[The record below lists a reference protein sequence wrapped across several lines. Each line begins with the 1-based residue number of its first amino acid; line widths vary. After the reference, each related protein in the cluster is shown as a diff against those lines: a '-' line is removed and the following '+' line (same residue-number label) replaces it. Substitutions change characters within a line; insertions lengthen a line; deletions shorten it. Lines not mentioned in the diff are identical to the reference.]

1 LMAFMTIVEPSLMVR
16 TNIRETNPKDQ
27 EKDSWEVL
35 AMKIRGRGQLKC
47 DALGICSLLN
57 HKIISIP
64 STACWTQFSHRPIK
78 KKTTDQHR
86 TMNWWIQWARPLA
99 LKVIQVRGW
108 TGNVHLPQHQLD
120 SISHFIQI
128 KIKAHQIKWYQPH
141 NLQSNKVFLTF
152 PHLEDHPGQ

>member
-1 LMAFMTIVEPSLMVR
+1 MAFMTIVEPSLMVR

-78 KKTTDQHR
+78 KKNKHR
-86 TMNWWIQWARPLA
+86 PTSNDESMNPMGSAPGFEGYPKFGDERETFTCP
-99 LKVIQVRGW
+99 
-108 TGNVHLPQHQLD
+108 
-120 SISHFIQI
+120 SI
-128 KIKAHQIKWYQPH
+128 
-141 NLQSNKVFLTF
+141 N
-152 PHLEDHPGQ
+152 